1 MIYLYVSQIHLFVGG
16 GLILPNS
23 ESWLVVVSSGVL
35 PEIISKVL
43 EAKRLRASGIAA
55 TSAEACRAAGIS
67 RSAYY
72 KYKDSV
78 FNYEEQFTNKIVS
91 VYCLLRDEKGVLS
104 SIISRLYELNTNIL
118 TINQNIP
125 IDSVATVTISVRFE
139 YEAMNAAILRSE
151 LAKIEGVVD
160 VKIISGE

>member
-1 MIYLYVSQIHLFVGG
+1 MDGKSGK
-16 GLILPNS
+16 
-23 ESWLVVVSSGVL
+23 LVIVNDSVL

-43 EAKRLRASGIAA
+43 KAKKMRASGEAA
-55 TSAEACRAAGIS
+55 TSAEACRAVGIS

-78 FNYEEQFTNKIVS
+78 FSYDEQFTNRIIS
-91 VYCLLRDEKGVLS
+91 IYCLLKDEKGVLS
-104 SIISRLYELNTNIL
+104 SIISKLYELGANIL

-125 IDSVATVTISVRFE
+125 IDSVATVTVSVRYDGGE
-139 YEAMNAAILRSE
+139 GTASLKSE
-151 LAKIEGVVD
+151 LAKVGGVVD